1 MNTIL
6 KINYEEKNMKPLDLN
21 QVADYL
27 ADATILQTLD
37 GGVALVHYG
46 ITNAGHNFFLIN
58 DVNGNSSVT
67 EFL

>member
-1 MNTIL
+1 
-6 KINYEEKNMKPLDLN
+6 MKPLDLN